1 MPKLSKLF
9 QNLLA
14 GRTQAI
20 RFREFQR
27 LLEAFGFRLA
37 RIKGSHHVYGHELA
51 ERPMIVQP
59 NGKDAKGYQ
68 VQQFLDMIEQLGLK
82 MDD

>member
-1 MPKLSKLF
+1 
-9 QNLLA
+9 
-14 GRTQAI
+14 
-20 RFREFQR
+20 
-27 LLEAFGFRLA
+27 
-37 RIKGSHHVYGHELA
+37 
-51 ERPMIVQP
+51 MIVQP